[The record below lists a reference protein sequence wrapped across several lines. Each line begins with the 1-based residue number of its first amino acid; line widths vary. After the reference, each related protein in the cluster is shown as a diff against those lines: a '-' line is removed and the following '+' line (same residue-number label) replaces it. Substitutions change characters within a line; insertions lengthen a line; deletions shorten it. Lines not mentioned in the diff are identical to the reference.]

1 VIAHVARSR
10 GWGVL
15 PRAIVVDMKGAH
27 MTRALSFVCAV
38 LLGGFVMATP
48 LAEELKAGDKA
59 PDFTLQG
66 SDGKMHSLADL
77 KGKTV
82 VLAWFPKAFTGG

>member
-1 VIAHVARSR
+1 
-10 GWGVL
+10 
-15 PRAIVVDMKGAH
+15 MKGAD
-27 MTRALSFVCAV
+27 MTRALAFVCAV
-38 LLGGFVMATP
+38 LLGGVAVASSSSAPM
-48 LAEELKAGDKA
+48 EDLKVGDQA
-59 PDFTLQG
+59 PAFTLQG